1 MIFYGLLNQLF
12 CHAGNE
18 SHYGPR
24 SQYFRQFPGD
34 GLLGSG
40 TSPNVFQCT
49 AGTSAP
55 KIEAQLQ
62 YELRKGDNP
71 YRLPRSYKVG

>member
-1 MIFYGLLNQLF
+1 MIFDGLLNQLF
-12 CHAGNE
+12 CHAGDE

-34 GLLGSG
+34 VLLGSG

-62 YELRKGDNP
+62 YELRKSDNT
-71 YRLPRSYKVG
+71 YRLPHSYKVG